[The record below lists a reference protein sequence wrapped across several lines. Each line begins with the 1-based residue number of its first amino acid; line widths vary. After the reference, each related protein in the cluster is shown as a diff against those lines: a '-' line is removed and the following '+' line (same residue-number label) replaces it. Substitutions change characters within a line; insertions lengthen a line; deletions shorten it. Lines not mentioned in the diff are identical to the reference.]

1 MLNMGQEFDK
11 ISKNLAMRLTE
22 LRSKRNLTQE
32 ALAKLADVP
41 RSTIANLESGTGN
54 PSLINLTKISEA
66 LSIPIEQLL
75 SPSKAVCKKF
85 ESQDLKKLSRSSGEV
100 LITKLLPDPVV
111 GMEID
116 KIEVNP
122 KAKMRGIP
130 HASGTKEYFHCLS
143 GEFIVTI
150 ENEMFH
156 LNKGDVLTFPGETHH
171 SYENPSKTK
180 STGISVVVFAPIE
193 L

>member
-1 MLNMGQEFDK
+1 MGQEFDK
-11 ISKNLAMRLTE
+11 TSKNLALRLNE

-54 PSLINLTKISEA
+54 PSLMNLTKISEA
-66 LSIPIEQLL
+66 LNIPIEHLL
-75 SPSKAVCKKF
+75 SPSKAICKKY
-85 ESQDLKKLSRSSGEV
+85 EASELKKLNRSNGDV
-100 LITKLLPDPVV
+100 LITKLLPDPVF

-130 HASGTKEYFHCLS
+130 HASGTREYFHCLV
-143 GEFIVTI
+143 GEFMVTI
-150 ENEMFH
+150 ENEVYH
-156 LNKGDVLTFPGETHH
+156 LSKGDVLTFPGETHH
-171 SYENPSKTK
+171 SYANPSKIK
-180 STGISVVVFAPIE
+180 SVGISVVVFTSLE